1 MDREPKIESQ
11 EHEKK
16 TGKDFEYA
24 DIINLQQVEI
34 SHEDENSY
42 IVKFGE
48 EEFEV
53 IKSDE
58 TYFEP
63 ETKTTSEGGLR
74 LRHVLALNIGGIF
87 HDQDVPKEFTE
98 VMIFHEIREREY
110 KAVGF
115 EDAHSR
121 AINDEILY
129 ALKFLSAD
137 MQKDYFQ
144 FASERREQA
153 RLEGEKKK
161 REEIEQQIIDKK
173 HEEEKEARKI
183 EEAREEIRLL
193 SIAERV
199 KKELGIPEKLSP
211 EQKKSAKEIWF
222 YISGYLLSN
231 IMNLS
236 LGIKKEWSKLSV
248 FQEEKVPQNLQEND
262 IYKMFKSKILSEINS
277 VCEKGKPVEND
288 SYGIWFETS
297 MQKSEME
304 ILRARLK
311 VFYDF
316 IQKH

>member
-1 MDREPKIESQ
+1 
-11 EHEKK
+11 
-16 TGKDFEYA
+16 
-24 DIINLQQVEI
+24 
-34 SHEDENSY
+34 
-42 IVKFGE
+42 
-48 EEFEV
+48 
-53 IKSDE
+53 
-58 TYFEP
+58 
-63 ETKTTSEGGLR
+63 
-74 LRHVLALNIGGIF
+74 
-87 HDQDVPKEFTE
+87 
-98 VMIFHEIREREY
+98 MIFHEIREREY